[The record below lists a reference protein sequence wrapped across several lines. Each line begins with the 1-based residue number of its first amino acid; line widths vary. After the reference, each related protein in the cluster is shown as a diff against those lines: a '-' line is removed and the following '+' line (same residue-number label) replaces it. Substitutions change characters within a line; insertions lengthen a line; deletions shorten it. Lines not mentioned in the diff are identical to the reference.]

1 MKINCSKAK
10 KIDLV
15 SYLKKQG
22 FTPVRNTQNSV
33 WFYSPFRNEKT
44 SSFKVDI
51 IKNIWYDFGEGIGG
65 TVIDF
70 VMKVN
75 NCSIKSALEILSSNN
90 FSFHQQQE
98 KKTTPFKPNN
108 SIVRVAELSN
118 LNLINYINFRK
129 INIEFAKRFLYQVHY
144 TFDSKR
150 EYYGVG
156 FKNDCG
162 GFEIRNNF
170 FKGCLGKKAITT
182 INNNSDIVSLFES
195 WSDFL
200 SYLTFKKLIPNENF
214 IILNSTALI
223 LKVPELVIDYSK
235 IRCFF
240 DNDEAGNKA
249 IKHLQE
255 KVSKELIDCRIH
267 YKNHNDLNDYLINY
281 KKKIS

>member
-33 WFYSPFRNEKT
+33 WFCSPFRNEKT

-51 IKNIWYDFGEGIGG
+51 TKNIWYDFGEGIGG

-98 KKTTPFKPNN
+98 KKTTPFKPNY
-108 SIVRVAELSN
+108 SIVRVAVLSN

-150 EYYGVG
+150 EYYSVG
-156 FKNDCG
+156 FKNDFG
-162 GFEIRNNF
+162 GFEIRNKF

-182 INNNSDIVSLFES
+182 INNNSDTISLFES

-200 SYLTFKKLIPNENF
+200 SYLTLKKQIPKENF
-214 IILNSTALI
+214 IILNSTSLVKNI
-223 LKVPELVIDYSK
+223 IDIIKKYTKVK
-235 IRCFF
+235 CFF
-240 DNDEAGNKA
+240 DNDEGGNKA
-249 IKHLQE
+249 LVLLKE
-255 KVSKELIDCRIH
+255 NSKNEIIDYRKH
-267 YKNHNDLNDYLINY
+267 YKNHNDLNEYLIN
-281 KKKIS
+281 KKNSSY